1 MGGEFGRNQLKI
13 MMLWWEGSP
22 GNEFCYCLK
31 GRTCRG
37 KWEKALPRNRFWRSL
52 GAFCR
57 LHGSTLRRENVLT
70 ESKKNVAQKTNQL
83 LLLYPHPLT
92 IATSILQ
99 ATQSCPFH
107 QTFANPRSKQNLA
120 YFSSARL
127 WHIFHSF
134 ISSHFLDLDLISEL
148 LIHSALALCLLSINQ
163 HWSPSSYYSFN

>member
-13 MMLWWEGSP
+13 MLLWWEGSP

-37 KWEKALPRNRFWRSL
+37 KWEKGTGF
-52 GAFCR
+52 G
-57 LHGSTLRRENVLT
+57 HHREHFADCMAAHWEGKNVLT

-92 IATSILQ
+92 VATSILQ

-107 QTFANPRSKQNLA
+107 QTFASPRSKQNLA
-120 YFSSARL
+120 YFSSAKL

-134 ISSHFLDLDLISEL
+134 LSSRFLDLDLISEL